1 MVDATKIKELRE
13 LTGAGI
19 TDCKNA
25 LMEANGDI
33 KQAIEILR
41 KKGLKDLEKRASRTA
56 LEGSLGVYVHPG
68 DKICAVVELNCE
80 TDFVA
85 KNDNFKALAREL
97 AMQVAAMRPIYL
109 SAETVPQEVLEKEKE
124 IVISQMREA
133 PPEKLE
139 KIIQGKLNSFFSEV
153 CLLEQPYI
161 RDSSK
166 KVKDFLA
173 QEASKFGENIKVG
186 RFARFEVGERIL

>member
-1 MVDATKIKELRE
+1 MVDTTKIKELRE

-33 KQAIEILR
+33 KQAIDILR

-124 IVISQMREA
+124 ILMSQMREA

-186 RFARFEVGERIL
+186 RFARFEVGEKIL

>member
-1 MVDATKIKELRE
+1 MVDTTKIKELRE

-85 KNDNFKALAREL
+85 KNDNFKALAKEL

-124 IVISQMREA
+124 IVMSQMKEA

-186 RFARFEVGERIL
+186 RFARFEVGEKIL

>member
-1 MVDATKIKELRE
+1 MVDTTKIKELRE

-124 IVISQMREA
+124 IVMSQMREA
-133 PPEKLE
+133 PTEKLE

-186 RFARFEVGERIL
+186 RFARFEVGEKIL

>member
-1 MVDATKIKELRE
+1 MVDTTKIKELRE

-186 RFARFEVGERIL
+186 RFARFEVGEKIL

>member
-41 KKGLKDLEKRASRTA
+41 KKGLKDLEKRASKTA
-56 LEGSLGVYVHPG
+56 SEGSLGVYVHPG

-85 KNDNFKALAREL
+85 KNDNFKALAKEL

-186 RFARFEVGERIL
+186 RFARFEVGEKLL

>member
-1 MVDATKIKELRE
+1 MVDTTKIKELRE

-124 IVISQMREA
+124 IVMSQMREA

-139 KIIQGKLNSFFSEV
+139 KIIQGKLNSFLSEV

-173 QEASKFGENIKVG
+173 EEASKFGENIKVG
-186 RFARFEVGERIL
+186 RFARFEVGEKIL

>member
-1 MVDATKIKELRE
+1 MVDTTKIKELRE

-33 KQAIEILR
+33 KQAIDILR

-124 IVISQMREA
+124 IVMSQMREA

-186 RFARFEVGERIL
+186 RFARFEVGEKIL

>member
-1 MVDATKIKELRE
+1 MVDTTKIKELRE

-41 KKGLKDLEKRASRTA
+41 KKGLKDLEKRSSRTA

-186 RFARFEVGERIL
+186 RFARFEVGEKIL

>member
-85 KNDNFKALAREL
+85 KNDNFKTLAREL

-124 IVISQMREA
+124 IVMSQMREA

-186 RFARFEVGERIL
+186 RFARFEVGEKIL

>member
-1 MVDATKIKELRE
+1 MVDTTKIKELRE

-124 IVISQMREA
+124 IVMSQMREA

-186 RFARFEVGERIL
+186 RFARFEVGEKIL

>member
-1 MVDATKIKELRE
+1 MVDTTKIKELRE

-85 KNDNFKALAREL
+85 KNDNFKALAKEL

-124 IVISQMREA
+124 IVMSQMREA

-173 QEASKFGENIKVG
+173 EEASKFGENIKVG
-186 RFARFEVGERIL
+186 RFARFEVGEKIL